1 DVGGRRGGGVEGV
14 VGGVGPAD
22 RDPAHGDRLA
32 AGDVLVGESGR
43 GVRVGE
49 DVAADP
55 VVAQR
60 DCGRRAAVVDLVDAV
75 GRHRQGARG
84 DVGGGRGG
92 GVGQGVVG
100 GVRTADR
107 YAAHADGVAVGD
119 VLVGKGGSGVAVGED
134 VTRDPVVGEGHR
146 GRGGAVVD
154 LVHPGSRDGERPR
167 GDVGAG
173 QCGGVEGVVAGVGPA
188 DGDPGDR
195 DCLADAD
202 VLVIEGG
209 SGEAAG
215 EDVTRDPVVG
225 ERHRGRGSAVVDPIQ
240 P

>member
-1 DVGGRRGGGVEGV
+1 MGRDGQPPRGDVGGSSRGGVEGV
-14 VGGVGPAD
+14 VASVGAAD
-22 RDPAHGDRLA
+22 RDAAHSDRFA
-32 AGDVLVGESGR
+32 VGDVLVGKCGSG
-43 GVRVGE
+43 VAVGD
-49 DVAADP
+49 DVTCDP

-100 GVRTADR
+100 GVCTADR

-215 EDVTRDPVVG
+215 EDVTRD
-225 ERHRGRGSAVVDPIQ
+225 
-240 P
+240 